1 MTDEELMA
9 VWRRWW
15 LTISVPQA
23 LGPVEHADAEL
34 RSLLAHLEDYGFAI
48 VRRMD
53 PDLPG

>member
-15 LTISVPQA
+15 LPGCRESDIERVDAA
-23 LGPVEHADAEL
+23 LT
-34 RSLLAHLEDYGFAI
+34 SLIGHLEDYGFAI